1 MAGIPVSR
9 HVGYTAVS
17 ASEMPTSPRITA
29 AGSPQRKTL
38 KAAGACLLWLFCSSL
53 IILVNKYIMVDLG
66 FKYPM
71 AVAAMG
77 MGFASI
83 ATFFYCDVLKQIP
96 PAAGVDSAFYW
107 KRIFPVGA
115 CQGLTLFLGN
125 QMYFYLT
132 VAFIEMSRASL
143 PVTTMVALWL
153 ARLETPT
160 ASVIRAVC
168 LTALGCGVAAYGEVH
183 LTIVGALLA
192 ASNLTMES
200 VRLVMTQ
207 YLLVGCDM
215 HPLQSLKLIAPAAT
229 LTLLVGSAMREYPT
243 MVADKAL
250 DIVLRYPFH
259 FLLAACLGLV
269 VNVLGVI
276 IIKLSSATTLKVL
289 AAVRGPIVV
298 MCGVLL
304 FSEAVTMLEFFGYSI
319 ALGGFIWYQYALT
332 QKAAAEAALRAA
344 AQPAKA

>member
-1 MAGIPVSR
+1 
-9 HVGYTAVS
+9 
-17 ASEMPTSPRITA
+17 
-29 AGSPQRKTL
+29 
-38 KAAGACLLWLFCSSL
+38 
-53 IILVNKYIMVDLG
+53 MVDLK

-83 ATFFYCDVLKQIP
+83 ACYIYCDLIKAVP
-96 PAAGVDSAFYW
+96 PATAVDARFYW
-107 KRIFPVGA
+107 TRIFPVGA

-143 PVTTMVALWL
+143 PVTTMLALWV
-153 ARLETPT
+153 AQLETPT
-160 ASVIRAVC
+160 AAVIRAVC
-168 LTALGCGVAAYGEVH
+168 LTAVGCAIAAYGEVH
-183 LTIVGALLA
+183 LSLIGGLLVI
-192 ASNLTMES
+192 SNLSMES
-200 VRLVMTQ
+200 LRLVMTQ

-215 HPLQSLKLIAPAAT
+215 HPLQSLKFIAPAAT
-229 LTLLVGSAMREYPT
+229 LTLLAGSAVREYPG
-243 MVADKAL
+243 MVANNAGA
-250 DIVLRYPFH
+250 IVARYPLH

-269 VNVLGVI
+269 VNVLGVV

-304 FSEAVTMLEFFGYSI
+304 FAEAVTMIEFFGYSI

-332 QKAAAEAALRAA
+332 QKAAAEAA
-344 AQPAKA
+344 AKAPALAKP

>member
-9 HVGYTAVS
+9 HVGY
-17 ASEMPTSPRITA
+17 SPVPNSDIPPLK
-29 AGSPQRKTL
+29 SHENPQRKL
-38 KAAGACLLWLFCSSL
+38 FGALGACLLWLTCSSS
-53 IILVNKYIMVDLG
+53 IILVNKYIMVDLK

-77 MGFASI
+77 MGFASV
-83 ATFFYCDVLKQIP
+83 ATYVYCDLLKRVP
-96 PAAGVDSAFYW
+96 PTIGVDTKFYW
-107 KRIFPVGA
+107 TRIFPVGA

-160 ASVIRAVC
+160 SAVIRAVC
-168 LTALGCGVAAYGEVH
+168 LTAVGCGIAAYGEVH
-183 LTIVGALLA
+183 LTLVGALLA
-192 ASNLTMES
+192 ASNLSMES
-200 VRLVMTQ
+200 LRLVMTQ

-215 HPLQSLKLIAPAAT
+215 HPLQSLKYIAPAAT
-229 LTLLVGSAMREYPT
+229 LTLLVGSAIREYPS
-243 MVADKAL
+243 MVANKAL
-250 DIVLRYPFH
+250 SIVTSNPVH
-259 FLLAACLGLV
+259 FLMAAVLGLV
-269 VNVLGVI
+269 VNILGVT

-298 MCGVLL
+298 MCGVML
-304 FSEAVTMLEFFGYSI
+304 FSEAVTVIEFVGYSI
-319 ALGGFIWYQYALT
+319 ALAGFIWYQYALT
-332 QKAAAEAALRAA
+332 QKAAAEAAVRL
-344 AQPAKA
+344 QSPTKA

>member
-9 HVGYTAVS
+9 HVSYSSVATSEISGIKTAS
-17 ASEMPTSPRITA
+17 YEN
-29 AGSPQRKTL
+29 PQRKWFEAL
-38 KAAGACLLWLFCSSL
+38 GACLLWLTCSSS

-66 FKYPM
+66 FSYPM

-77 MGFASI
+77 MGFASV
-83 ATFFYCDVLKQIP
+83 ATFLYCDVLKRVP
-96 PAAGVDSAFYW
+96 PTVGIDAKFYW
-107 KRIFPVGA
+107 TRIFPVGA

-160 ASVIRAVC
+160 AAVIRAVC
-168 LTALGCGVAAYGEVH
+168 VTAVGCAIAAYGEVH
-183 LTIVGALLA
+183 LTFIGALLA
-192 ASNLTMES
+192 VSNLTMES

-215 HPLQSLKLIAPAAT
+215 HPLQSLKYIAPAAT
-229 LTLLVGSAMREYPT
+229 LTLLAGSAVREYPT
-243 MVADKAL
+243 MVAKQAFG
-250 DIVLRYPFH
+250 IVARHPVH
-259 FLLAACLGLV
+259 FFMAAALGLV
-269 VNVLGVI
+269 VNVLGVV

-298 MCGVLL
+298 MCGVML
-304 FSEAVTMLEFFGYSI
+304 FAEAVTMIEFFGYSI
-319 ALGGFIWYQYALT
+319 ALVGFIWYQYALT
-332 QKAAAEAALRAA
+332 QRAAAEAA
-344 AQPAKA
+344 AKLLVPLKA